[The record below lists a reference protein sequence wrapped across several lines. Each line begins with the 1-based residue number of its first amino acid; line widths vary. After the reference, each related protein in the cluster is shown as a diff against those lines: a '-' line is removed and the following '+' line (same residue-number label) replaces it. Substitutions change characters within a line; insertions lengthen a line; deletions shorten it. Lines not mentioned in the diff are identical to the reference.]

1 MISLRSLPSMEID
14 GCLRF
19 FKIASQQIK
28 LFNNILNKKIYMPKL
43 ILLILGLIL
52 SFSLSANEKI
62 RGHYKLV
69 GNKPD
74 SNSIKKVVFEEFIN
88 FGCSHCNKLHK
99 ASKDFRKKFADKIEF
114 VDIPIVFKGQDDSP
128 LRLYYVARK
137 IGKGDLIKDELF
149 KASFIH
155 GVNVFD
161 PGITNYL
168 ARSLGIRKEFQEE
181 RDQQWVNQL
190 ISDGERK
197 SLIYGVKGTPTV
209 IIQQA
214 LKMDIGKY
222 GSMDTFVKKV
232 PETIEDLMQ

>member
-1 MISLRSLPSMEID
+1 MM
-14 GCLRF
+14 
-19 FKIASQQIK
+19 
-28 LFNNILNKKIYMPKL
+28 
-43 ILLILGLIL
+43 LILGLIL

-168 ARSLGIRKEFQEE
+168 ARSLGIRKEFQKEK
-181 RDQQWVNQL
+181 DQQWVNQL
-190 ISDGERK
+190 IREGLEGGRVF
-197 SLIYGVKGTPTV
+197 L
-209 IIQQA
+209 
-214 LKMDIGKY
+214 
-222 GSMDTFVKKV
+222 V
-232 PETIEDLMQ
+232 PEKCLRHFYWNGGLHCSFDYCIRSSIVSGTFFTNASIDPYFPVAIFKAC

>member
-1 MISLRSLPSMEID
+1 MVNIVNDML
-14 GCLRF
+14 
-19 FKIASQQIK
+19 K
-28 LFNNILNKKIYMPKL
+28 LV
-43 ILLILGLIL
+43 LLTLGIVM
-52 SFSLSANEKI
+52 SFSISANDKI

-69 GNKPD
+69 GNKPE
-74 SNSIKKVVFEEFIN
+74 SNSLTKIVFEEFIN

-99 ASKDFRKKFADKIEF
+99 ASKEFRKNFADQIEF

-149 KASFIH
+149 NASFIH

-161 PGITNYL
+161 PGVTNYL
-168 ARSLGIRKEFQEE
+168 ARSLGISKEFQKEK
-181 RDQQWVNQL
+181 DLQWVNQL
-190 ISDGERK
+190 IRDGERK
-197 SLIYGVKGTPTV
+197 SLIYGVRGTPTV

-222 GSMDTFVKKV
+222 GSMDAFLKKV
-232 PETIEDLMQ
+232 PETIEDLMR